1 MNIIILAA
9 GKNIRI
15 KKILKKIPKTMV
27 LIHKKPILQHHIE
40 NCVRYSFKKIFINTH
55 YKKEII
61 NNYFK
66 SGKNFKCSITYSYEK
81 KLLGTSGAIFQL
93 RNQIKSNFFCVI
105 YGDNFFKINLAKM
118 LEYHKSKKSDFTI
131 ATVSKIPTK
140 SGVLN
145 FNKNKKIIKFEEKGK
160 YIKQKKYNVN
170 AGVYIINK
178 KLLKFFKSGYS
189 DFAYDLIPE
198 LIKSGKNLYS
208 YNVRNKLVAIDTIN
222 LFKKL
227 SKN

>member
-1 MNIIILAA
+1 MDVIILAA
-9 GKNIRI
+9 GKNQRI

-27 LIHKKPILQHHIE
+27 LINKKPFIRHHIE
-40 NCVRYSFKKIFINTH
+40 NCVKYNFKNIYINTH

-61 NNYFK
+61 KNYFK
-66 SGKNFKCSITYSYEK
+66 NGKNFKCNITYSYEK
-81 KLLGTSGAIFQL
+81 KLLGTSGAIFKL

-118 LEYHKSKKSDFTI
+118 LDYHILKKSDFTI
-131 ATVSKIPTK
+131 ATVRKIPFK

-145 FNKNKKIIKFEEKGK
+145 FDKNKKIINFEEKGK

-178 KLLKFFKSGYS
+178 KLLSFFKSGYS
-189 DFAYDLIPE
+189 DFAYDLIPV
-198 LIKSGKNLYS
+198 LIKSGKNLFS
-208 YNVRNKLVAIDTIN
+208 YNVRNKLIAIDTVS

-227 SKN
+227 SKD